1 MKRSSR
7 IFRRLKRRSG
17 ESIGEVLISV
27 LISAVALVMLASMI
41 TTSAGLVKTG
51 KDKLQQY
58 YVGQD
63 ALTQYSETDVPEGVS
78 IDADSVTIRQEGG
91 SEVYAVVEV
100 KCFVEEG
107 VDGTKLISYRKA
119 GSAP

>member
-51 KDKLQQY
+51 KDKLQRY

-63 ALTQYSETDVPEGVS
+63 ALTQYSETDVPEGVT
-78 IDADSVTIRQEGG
+78 IAADSVTIRQEDG

-100 KCFVEEG
+100 ECFVEEG

>member
-78 IDADSVTIRQEGG
+78 IAADSVTIRQEGG

-100 KCFVEEG
+100 ECFVEEG